1 MQNAL
6 CWHYATSACANA
18 HHHQC
23 TSCNNKQQ
31 IHITT
36 CIKVE
41 DGMQVRSWKPG
52 VFLHSHQFY
61 KMWMEKNWKENDVY
75 LRIEHK
81 RPRESIWKVWV
92 SVECNKSKNCAR
104 THAYTHAQCRQV
116 TEITAKLQVQIDF
129 YCTTFSTTIPIN
141 HVGNE
146 AHKLPIHEMVKKDG
160 RPDTCH
166 RRELIENYGFFPL
179 RSNTN
184 TRIHV
189 TAAARIVFL
198 SSLSWNSIRNLI
210 TIAIV
215 TIFKLSRHFP
225 CVHCAVARRNK
236 KCVFPSFLRSIYQ
249 KNKNVLVSLKLT
261 MNNARGKNQIHI
273 LASDWQE
280 YT

>member
-1 MQNAL
+1 ML
-6 CWHYATSACANA
+6 CVDTMR
-18 HHHQC
+18 HQ
-23 TSCNNKQQ
+23 
-31 IHITT
+31 
-36 CIKVE
+36 
-41 DGMQVRSWKPG
+41 R
-52 VFLHSHQFY
+52 
-61 KMWMEKNWKENDVY
+61 
-75 LRIEHK
+75 
-81 RPRESIWKVWV
+81 
-92 SVECNKSKNCAR
+92 AR
-104 THAYTHAQCRQV
+104 THTIINVQAVTTNSRFTSQHASKLKMECRLEVGNPVYFCIRINSTKCGWKKIGKKMTCICALNINARENPFEKFEWVLSATRAKIVCTHACTHAQCRQV
-116 TEITAKLQVQIDF
+116 TETTAKLQVQIDF

-146 AHKLPIHEMVKKDG
+146 AHKLPIHEMVKKNG
-160 RPDTCH
+160 MPDTCH

-179 RSNTN
+179 HSNTN

-261 MNNARGKNQIHI
+261 MNNARGKKSNTHFGLRLARIH
-273 LASDWQE
+273 L
-280 YT
+280 T